1 MDVTFLLS
9 KPHGTIPL
17 KNSRSQLTFNAKPCI
32 VTHRLTFTPIAHIFL
47 SDVLPTSNQTPVLL
61 GLFDECIFKSFKV
74 FITANSKN
82 LKYLCMSVKKFSKSR
97 IG

>member
-1 MDVTFLLS
+1 MHCYPPTNFY
-9 KPHGTIPL
+9 TI
-17 KNSRSQLTFNAKPCI
+17 AY
-32 VTHRLTFTPIAHIFL
+32 IFL

-61 GLFDECIFKSFKV
+61 GLFDEYIFKSFKA

-82 LKYLCMSVKKFSKSR
+82 LNIYVCHKKFSKSR